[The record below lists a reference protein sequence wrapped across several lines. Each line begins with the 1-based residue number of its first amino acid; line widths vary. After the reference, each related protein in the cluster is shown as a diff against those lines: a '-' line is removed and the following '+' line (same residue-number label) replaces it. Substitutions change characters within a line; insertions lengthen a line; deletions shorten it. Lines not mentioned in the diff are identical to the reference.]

1 MAKTVPVKPHKRSTP
16 SPTPRKNPNAPKP
29 GPKTV
34 PVKPHKR
41 STPKYVKIAIIEK
54 L

>member
-1 MAKTVPVKPHKRSTP
+1 MAKKTAPVKPHKRSTP
-16 SPTPRKNPNAPKP
+16 SPTPRKNPSDPKP

-41 STPKYVKIAIIEK
+41 TSPKS
-54 L
+54 